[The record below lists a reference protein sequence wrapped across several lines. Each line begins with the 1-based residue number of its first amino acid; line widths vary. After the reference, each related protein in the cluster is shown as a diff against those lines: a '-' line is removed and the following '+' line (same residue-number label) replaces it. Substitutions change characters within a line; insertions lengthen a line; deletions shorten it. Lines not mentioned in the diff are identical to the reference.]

1 MFYVYILKS
10 DAQKGAIYIGQT
22 IDLKKRLIKHNSRQ
36 SAYSK
41 KYAPWSLETYL
52 AFTELSDA
60 KKFET
65 YLKSN
70 SGKAF
75 MHKRLIS
82 KEFRGA
88 VSEFN
93 NGRKVKPSISE
104 V

>member
-10 DAQKGAIYIGQT
+10 EVQKGAIYIGQAV
-22 IDLKKRLIKHNSRQ
+22 DLKKRLVEHNSKQ
-36 SAYSK
+36 STYSK
-41 KYAPWSLETYL
+41 IYAPWSLETYL

-60 KKFET
+60 KRFET

-75 MHKRLIS
+75 MRKRLIT
-82 KEFRGA
+82 KEFREA

-93 NGRKVKPSISE
+93 NGRKVKRSVSE